1 MANNYDTIRNMLMAA
16 IDVPAVLSGKV
27 LDVDTESR
35 TCNIDIDGTTL
46 PGVLLQ
52 PILDNTTG
60 LVIFPKV
67 GSQALCLYNAEWD
80 GWVLLQASDIERVQ
94 LNIGD
99 TSIEIS
105 ADGVLFNGGNNG
117 GLVNVKTLKTAFKAV
132 VADIATIAAAVRSL
146 GPQFVTTSYA
156 LDDTPIEDTKVQH

>member
-16 IDVPAVLSGKV
+16 VDVPAVLSGKV
-27 LDVDTESR
+27 LEVDSEAR

-52 PILDNTTG
+52 PLIDNTTG
-60 LVIFPKV
+60 IAIFPKV
-67 GSQALCLYNAEWD
+67 GAQAICLYNAEWD

-99 TSIEIS
+99 TSIEVS
-105 ADGVLFNGGNNG
+105 ADGVLFNGGDND
-117 GLVNVKTLKTAFKAV
+117 GLVNVSTLKSAFNAV
-132 VADIATIAAAVRSL
+132 VSDIATIATALNSL
-146 GPQFVTTSYA
+146 GRPIVTTSTT
-156 LDDTPIEDTKVQH
+156 LDNTIEDTKVKH